1 MSGTHRQRMAL
12 GRSALVAL
20 LLLWSLGPMLWQLY
34 TSLRSADAL
43 LLGSAGL
50 GGGWTL
56 ANYTD
61 VLSGDP
67 PFWRYVL
74 NSTVVGALS
83 TLFTLALAIPC
94 AYALSRRGGLLRL
107 LVGGGLLAAAV
118 FPYVLL
124 FLALLEVARQL
135 GLANNL
141 LALSLPYAGLS
152 LPLAVLL
159 LQAAFAELPV
169 ELEENALLEGFSLLQ
184 RLRWILLPLMGPA
197 VASTGLLVF
206 LLSWNEFPI
215 ALTWLSRSELLTLA
229 PAMARIAGS
238 SVFTVPYGAFAA
250 ATVLGSL
257 PLLTLLLLFQR
268 QIVAGL
274 TQGAIKGLPA
284 RPPSPRPPPLPP
296 PRPACG
302 WRTSAAASVAERS
315 STG

>member
-12 GRSALVAL
+12 GRNALVAL

-67 PFWRYVL
+67 PFWRYML

-206 LLSWNEFPI
+206 LFSWNEFPI

-257 PLLTLLLLFQR
+257 PLLALLLLFQR

-274 TQGAIKGLPA
+274 TQGAIKG
-284 RPPSPRPPPLPP
+284 
-296 PRPACG
+296 
-302 WRTSAAASVAERS
+302 
-315 STG
+315 

>member
-12 GRSALVAL
+12 ARSALVAL

-67 PFWRYVL
+67 PFWRYML

-206 LLSWNEFPI
+206 LFSWNEFPI

-257 PLLTLLLLFQR
+257 PLLALLLLFQR

-274 TQGAIKGLPA
+274 TQGAIKG
-284 RPPSPRPPPLPP
+284 
-296 PRPACG
+296 
-302 WRTSAAASVAERS
+302 
-315 STG
+315 

>member
-206 LLSWNEFPI
+206 LFSWNEFPI

-257 PLLTLLLLFQR
+257 PLLALLLLFQR

-274 TQGAIKGLPA
+274 TQGAIKG
-284 RPPSPRPPPLPP
+284 
-296 PRPACG
+296 
-302 WRTSAAASVAERS
+302 
-315 STG
+315 

>member
-67 PFWRYVL
+67 PFWRYML

-206 LLSWNEFPI
+206 MLSWNEFPI

-257 PLLTLLLLFQR
+257 PLLALLLLFQR

-274 TQGAIKGLPA
+274 TQGAIKG
-284 RPPSPRPPPLPP
+284 
-296 PRPACG
+296 
-302 WRTSAAASVAERS
+302 
-315 STG
+315 

>member
-56 ANYTD
+56 SNYTD

-67 PFWRYVL
+67 PFWRYML

-206 LLSWNEFPI
+206 LFSWNEFPI

-257 PLLTLLLLFQR
+257 PLLALLLLFQR

-274 TQGAIKGLPA
+274 TQGAIKG
-284 RPPSPRPPPLPP
+284 
-296 PRPACG
+296 
-302 WRTSAAASVAERS
+302 
-315 STG
+315 